1 MYCRNCGKELP
12 DGSKFCTFCGT
23 SQEAAAANQEN
34 EKQSQSEYQA
44 DLHNEE
50 QSVSQDKRQ
59 KIELF
64 LKIFFFA
71 APFLS
76 VLIILI
82 AVICKMN
89 IVFKI
94 LLFIVAALW
103 FVSCFLS
110 RKRIKQKDGKVKGI
124 KGLLNTLWSILAGI
138 FVTGVFLVSLVSSPD
153 KDSEKTDVTDLTT
166 TTKVVTTTEKEEIT
180 TEPVIEISA
189 KELINEY
196 QKNEIKANDM
206 FKGKKLRVTGYVAE
220 FSQAE
225 GIVFSDSYYI
235 YIDYGNEYDFNDISC
250 YLNDSSVEKAID
262 LKKGD
267 KIVIEGN
274 CTGFSFSNVKM
285 SSCDIIS

>member
-23 SQEAAAANQEN
+23 SQEVAAANQES
-34 EKQSQSEYQA
+34 EKQSQSVFQA

-50 QSVSQDKRQ
+50 QPVSQDKRQ

-64 LKIFFFA
+64 FKIFFFA
-71 APFLS
+71 APFVSAL
-76 VLIILI
+76 LIFIGIL
-82 AVICKMN
+82 CDMN

-94 LLFIVAALW
+94 LLFVVAALW
-103 FVSCFLS
+103 FVSCFLT
-110 RKRIKQKDGKVKGI
+110 RKRIKQKYGKVKGI
-124 KGLLNTLWSILAGI
+124 KGFLNTLWSILAGV
-138 FVTGVFLVSLVSSPD
+138 FVIAFFLVSIVSSP
-153 KDSEKTDVTDLTT
+153 KESENNASTDSTT
-166 TTKVVTTTEKEEIT
+166 TTKVVTTTEKEETT
-180 TEPVIEISA
+180 TEPIIEISA

-206 FKGKKLRVTGYVAE
+206 FKGKRLRVTGYVAE

-225 GIVFSDSYYI
+225 GMVFSDSYYI
-235 YIDYGNEYDFNDISC
+235 YIDYGNAYDFNNISC
-250 YLNDSSVEKAID
+250 YLNDSSVEKAIE

-274 CTGFSFSNVKM
+274 CTGFSFSDVKM